1 LKASTYSLLV
11 AAVALVRTL
20 VLVVLVAVR
29 ITPNALQ
36 HLRRLN

>member
-1 LKASTYSLLV
+1 LKASTYLLSV
-11 AAVALVRTL
+11 AAVELVRTL
-20 VLVVLVAVR
+20 GLVVLVAVR

>member
-1 LKASTYSLLV
+1 LKASTYLLSV
-11 AAVALVRTL
+11 AVAVVAKTL
-20 VLVVLVAVR
+20 GLVVLVAVR